1 MPTKS
6 SIYELNEVWFR
17 YNRHWILKKISF
29 QVERGE
35 LLGIIGPNGSGKTTL
50 LRILDKILIPQRG
63 KVVVDG
69 LDIRGIRRKEIA
81 QMVAV
86 VPQEPQF
93 SFSFSVLE
101 VVLMGR
107 APHLRSMGFEGKND
121 YDIARRA
128 MELTDTWRFSARTI
142 TELSGGERQRV
153 LIARALTQEPEI
165 LLLDEPTNHLDI
177 NHQVEIMDL
186 IRELNT
192 SKGLT
197 VIVVSHDINLSAEYC
212 DRIVILS
219 EGEIH
224 KIGSVREVVTA
235 QNLHDVYG
243 ARVLV
248 DTNPASQ
255 APRVT
260 LLSREG

>member
-1 MPTKS
+1 MSK
-6 SIYELNEVWFR
+6 IYELNQVWFR
-17 YNRHWILKKISF
+17 YNQSWILRDISF
-29 QVERGE
+29 SVKKGE

-50 LRILDKILIPQRG
+50 LRILDKILIPQKG
-63 KVVVDG
+63 KVTVDG
-69 LDIRGIRRKEIA
+69 LDISGIRRKEIA

-86 VPQEPQF
+86 VPQEPLC

-107 APHLRSMGFEGKND
+107 APHLSSIGFEGKND
-121 YDIARRA
+121 YIIARRA
-128 MELTDTWRFSARTI
+128 MELTDTLRFSTRTI

-153 LIARALTQEPEI
+153 MIARALTQEPEI

-186 IRELNT
+186 VKELNIT
-192 SKGLT
+192 KGLT

-212 DRIVILS
+212 DRIVMLS

-224 KIGSVREVVTA
+224 QMGSAGEVITA
-235 QNLHDVYG
+235 RNLQDVYG
-243 ARVLV
+243 AKVMV
-248 DTNPASQ
+248 DTNPVSS
-255 APRVT
+255 APRIT

>member
-1 MPTKS
+1 MSK
-6 SIYELNEVWFR
+6 IYELNQVWFR
-17 YNRHWILKKISF
+17 YNQAWILRDISF
-29 QVERGE
+29 QVKKGE

-50 LRILDKILIPQRG
+50 LRILDKILIPQKG
-63 KVVVDG
+63 KVTVDG
-69 LDIRGIRRKEIA
+69 LDIKGIRRKEIA

-86 VPQEPQF
+86 VPQEPLF

-107 APHLRSMGFEGKND
+107 APHLSSIGFEGKND
-121 YDIARRA
+121 YIIARRA
-128 MELTDTWRFSARTI
+128 MELTDIWRFSTRTI

-186 IRELNT
+186 VKELNIT
-192 SKGLT
+192 KGLT

-212 DRIVILS
+212 DRIVMLS
-219 EGEIH
+219 EGEVH
-224 KIGSVREVVTA
+224 QMGSAGEVITA
-235 QNLHDVYG
+235 RNLQDVYG
-243 ARVLV
+243 AKVMV
-248 DTNPASQ
+248 DTNPVSS
-255 APRVT
+255 APRIT

>member
-1 MPTKS
+1 MSK
-6 SIYELNEVWFR
+6 IYELNEIWFR
-17 YNRHWILKKISF
+17 YYRDWILKDIGF
-29 QVERGE
+29 QVEKGE

-50 LRILDKILIPQRG
+50 LRILDRILVPQKG
-63 KVVVDG
+63 KVVIDS

-86 VPQEPQF
+86 VPQEPLF

-107 APHLRSMGFEGKND
+107 APHLRSVGFEGKKD
-121 YDIARRA
+121 YSIARRA
-128 MELTDTWRFSARTI
+128 MELTDTWRFSARSI

-153 LIARALTQEPEI
+153 MIARALTQEPEI
-165 LLLDEPTNHLDI
+165 LLLDEPTSHLDI
-177 NHQVEIMDL
+177 NHQVEIMD
-186 IRELNT
+186 IIKDLNIT
-192 SKGLT
+192 KGLT

-212 DRIVILS
+212 DRIVMLS

-224 KIGSVREVVTA
+224 QMGSAGEVITA
-235 QNLHDVYG
+235 QNLQDVYG
-243 ARVLV
+243 AKVLV
-248 DTNPASQ
+248 DTNPASS

-260 LLSREG
+260 LLSRGGL

>member
-1 MPTKS
+1 MS
-6 SIYELNEVWFR
+6 NIYELSEVWFR
-17 YNRHWILKKISF
+17 YDRDWIIKDISF
-29 QVERGE
+29 QMEKGE

-63 KVVVDG
+63 KVVIDG
-69 LDIRGIRRKEIA
+69 LDIGGIRRKEIA

-107 APHLRSMGFEGKND
+107 APHLRSIGFEGKND
-121 YDIARRA
+121 YDIAHRA

-153 LIARALTQEPEI
+153 MIARALTQEPEI

-186 IRELNT
+186 IKDLNIT
-192 SKGLT
+192 KRLT

-212 DRIVILS
+212 DRIVMLS
-219 EGEIH
+219 DGKIH
-224 KIGSVREVVTA
+224 RIGSVGEVVTT
-235 QNLHDVYG
+235 QNFQDVYG
-243 ARVLV
+243 VKVLV

-260 LLSREG
+260 LLSREA